1 MFITREEIQKI
12 SETMELFPEAQSF
25 KLEQSSHSGIG
36 SVMTLIVHTRV
47 NGLDGTF
54 KTEISGVENW

>member
-1 MFITREEIQKI
+1 MFITRNEIQKI
-12 SETMELFPEAQSF
+12 SETMDLFPDATAFELLQD
-25 KLEQSSHSGIG
+25 SSSGIG
-36 SVMTLIVHTRV
+36 SVTELIVHTRV